1 MRFVRWYHPL
11 VLLEV
16 MIGVLNPLGLPQIF
30 EEELV
35 HFHQMMKLS
44 AKGLAYVHSTPF
56 VILWTLMWISVSV
69 TQIKLLF
76 KMLMLCLRLSEL
88 SLMTEYTIA
97 FRISMHSD
105 LYQCIQIYINA
116 FRMFRNSDLYQCI
129 QDV

>member
-11 VLLEV
+11 VLKV
-16 MIGVLNPLGLPQIF
+16 MIGVLNPLGLPQMFPRRIGSF
-30 EEELV
+30 SSNDET
-35 HFHQMMKLS
+35 S
-44 AKGLAYVHSTPF
+44 AKGLAYVHYTPF

-69 TQIKLLF
+69 TQINLLF